1 MELIY
6 DLIEFRLKRFRIEIL
21 YDKDYYYNPII
32 KLYNWLILI
41 YLVTNNRFY
50 EFFIFDQ
57 RILLMIFI
65 I

>member
-6 DLIEFRLKRFRIEIL
+6 DLIEFVKQFRIAIL
-21 YDKDYYYNPII
+21 YDKDYYSIQII

-50 EFFIFDQ
+50 EYFIFDQ